1 MRPAL
6 QASKQ
11 EALDWEHRF
20 LSQFDYA
27 WNRRCNAEARHVALR
42 QVKSRLAPSR
52 LTFPLAALPPRTLTE
67 LTGGPRRSAAAA
79 APV

>member
-1 MRPAL
+1 MTPAVPL

-11 EALDWEHRF
+11 EAAEWEHRF

-42 QVKSRLAPSR
+42 QVTA
-52 LTFPLAALPPRTLTE
+52 TE
-67 LTGGPRRSAAAA
+67 HASHAVLQWKLRI
-79 APV
+79 